1 MACAEPDGIMEQEQ
15 EFLAAIGT
23 AATYQI
29 NGNRLEMRT
38 ANGEIAATFEAVKSN
53 DLAGTNWTVIDYN
66 NGRGGVVSTIIGT
79 ELTATFSPDGILSGS
94 SGCNTYQ
101 AGYEVDGNNITIG
114 LPIST
119 LMACA
124 EPDGIMEQEQ
134 EYLTA
139 LSTAAT
145 YQISGDRMEMRT
157 AEGSIVASFQSV
169 K

>member
-1 MACAEPDGIMEQEQ
+1 VSLLAE
-15 EFLAAIGT
+15 
-23 AATYQI
+23 Y
-29 NGNRLEMRT
+29 
-38 ANGEIAATFEAVKSN
+38 
-53 DLAGTNWTVIDYN
+53 
-66 NGRGGVVSTIIGT
+66 
-79 ELTATFSPDGILSGS
+79 
-94 SGCNTYQ
+94 CNTYQ

-145 YQISGDRMEMRT
+145 YQISGDSMEMRT
-157 AEGSIVASFQSV
+157 ADMSRVASFQIV

>member
-1 MACAEPDGIMEQEQ
+1 MNETE
-15 EFLAAIGT
+15 
-23 AATYQI
+23 
-29 NGNRLEMRT
+29 NNR
-38 ANGEIAATFEAVKSN
+38 
-53 DLAGTNWTVIDYN
+53 
-66 NGRGGVVSTIIGT
+66 
-79 ELTATFSPDGILSGS
+79 
-94 SGCNTYQ
+94 
-101 AGYEVDGNNITIG
+101 GNNITIG
-114 LPIST
+114 LAIST

-124 EPDGIMEQEQ
+124 EPDGIMEQ